1 MAQAEPND
9 EVRLDADQALAAV
22 CDGAGARP
30 EQPGYGPQR
39 RGLAGAVA
47 PEDGHD
53 LAGFGRQGDALQGFD
68 VAVKDME
75 VVDLEKR
82 QG

>member
-1 MAQAEPND
+1 MAVQD
-9 EVRLDADQALAAV
+9 SLYT
-22 CDGAGARP
+22 AG
-30 EQPGYGPQR
+30 R
-39 RGLAGAVA
+39 RGVGVTVLVEKICGAA
-47 PEDGHD
+47 AEDGHD